1 MTAIPPA
8 GDDPAVPP
16 PLSAAAA
23 PAAPQPVRDPR
34 RGGRRIATERWLAG
48 NGLPACVQGHSRPGA
63 VLRRPLQLLSTF
75 LVIFGGLVTL
85 SLLADLGIEKTPP
98 IVVTAVL
105 ACIAVSYVLTAVGV
119 PALAIFTIAWF
130 VRALWRTGTGLA
142 HVLPLLLVAVTFF
155 FLTGETWMSIGRL
168 TGIPFLLAFVL
179 VLGLAIGALARREN
193 SGLSGRRV
201 EPDAA
206 WFHQAVPRQLLPDG
220 PVRYLDPPLRYA
232 ERLNLR
238 LVSILGR
245 ALVAVVVG
253 LVVATF
259 FLVFGVIVVDA
270 SVAETFA
277 GAPPRIWWEITFAN
291 HTYVLTAEHFRVSA
305 FLGAFAALYFIV
317 SSSADSDLAAALS
330 GDTRIHL
337 RRALAVRAIYRAE
350 LDPEHAELAPEP

>member
-1 MTAIPPA
+1 VTESSNDDRDRHAAESGQPAPPTTEPAAIP
-8 GDDPAVPP
+8 
-16 PLSAAAA
+16 
-23 PAAPQPVRDPR
+23 VRA
-34 RGGRRIATERWLAG
+34 GGRRIAIERWLAS
-48 NGLPACVQGHSRPGA
+48 NGLPACVHGHSSPAA
-63 VLRRPLQLLSTF
+63 VLRRPLQLLATA
-75 LVIFGGLVTL
+75 LVVCGGLVTL
-85 SLLADLGIEKTPP
+85 SLLADLGFEKSP
-98 IVVTAVL
+98 IFVTAAVL
-105 ACIAVSYVLTAVGV
+105 ACLAASYLLVAVGV
-119 PALAIFTIAWF
+119 PDLAIFTITWF
-130 VRALWRTGTGLA
+130 VRALWRTGSGLA

-179 VLGLAIGALARREN
+179 VLGLAIAALARRES
-193 SGLSGRRV
+193 SGLSDRRV
-201 EPDAA
+201 EPQAS
-206 WFHQAVPRQLLPDG
+206 WFRQAVPATLLPEG
-220 PVRYLDPPLRYA
+220 PVRYFDPPLNYA

-245 ALVAVVVG
+245 ALVAIVVG

-277 GAPPRIWWEITFAN
+277 GAPPRIWWEITLAN

-305 FLGAFAALYFIV
+305 FLGAFAGLYFIV

-337 RRALAVRAIYRAE
+337 RRALAVRAVYRAQ
-350 LDPEHAELAPEP
+350 LDPEHAVAAAD

>member
-1 MTAIPPA
+1 VSPTP
-8 GDDPAVPP
+8 GDDADSVATPPVPGGLPSGSEPAQD
-16 PLSAAAA
+16 A
-23 PAAPQPVRDPR
+23 R
-34 RGGRRIATERWLAG
+34 RSGRRVATERWLAS
-48 NGLPACVQGHSRPGA
+48 NGLPACVEGHGRPRA

-75 LVIFGGLVTL
+75 LLLLGGLVTL
-85 SLLADLGIEKTPP
+85 SLLADLGIEKTPAL
-98 IVVTAVL
+98 VVAAVL
-105 ACIAVSYVLTAVGV
+105 ACVLVSYALTAVGV
-119 PALAIFTIAWF
+119 PALAIFTIVWF
-130 VRALWRTGTGLA
+130 VRALWRTGSGLA

-168 TGIPFLLAFVL
+168 TGIPFLLAFLL
-179 VLGLAIGALARREN
+179 VLALAIAALARREN
-193 SGLSGRRV
+193 SGLGGRRV

-206 WFHQAVPRQLLPDG
+206 WFPQAVPAALLADG
-220 PVRYLDPPLRYA
+220 PVRYLDPPLRFA

-270 SVAETFA
+270 TVAETFA

-305 FLGAFAALYFIV
+305 FLGAFSGLYFIV

-337 RRALAVRAIYRAE
+337 RRALAVRAVYRAE
-350 LDPEHAELAPEP
+350 LDPEHAVLAGD

>member
-1 MTAIPPA
+1 M
-8 GDDPAVPP
+8 
-16 PLSAAAA
+16 
-23 PAAPQPVRDPR
+23 RDPR

-119 PALAIFTIAWF
+119 PALAIFTITWF

-277 GAPPRIWWEITFAN
+277 GAPPGSGGRSPSPT
-291 HTYVLTAEHFRVSA
+291 TPTCSPRSTSGCRRSSA
-305 FLGAFAALYFIV
+305 RSRRST
-317 SSSADSDLAAALS
+317 SSSRRPPTPTWPRRCPATPGSTCAGRSRCARSTGPSWIRSTPSWRRNREPGSGAD
-330 GDTRIHL
+330 
-337 RRALAVRAIYRAE
+337 
-350 LDPEHAELAPEP
+350 P